1 MGNVFGRQGRPSRV
15 TDQDRAIL
23 QLKQQR
29 DKLKQYRKKI
39 TLQLER
45 ERRLAKQLLK
55 DGKRERALLLLKK
68 KRYQDQLLD
77 KTDIQIDN
85 LERLVQDI
93 EFAQIEIKV
102 IESLKDGNDCLKQ
115 MHEQI
120 DDLLAGCLKEEDEDA
135 VLAELETLTQHFF
148 LPPGQGEDTAL
159 SELPTDPPPAAPEG
173 GTEIKTEREMLVA

>member
-1 MGNVFGRQGRPSRV
+1 MSHF
-15 TDQDRAIL
+15 
-23 QLKQQR
+23 
-29 DKLKQYRKKI
+29 YR
-39 TLQLER
+39 
-45 ERRLAKQLLK
+45 
-55 DGKRERALLLLKK
+55 RALLLLKK

-115 MHEQI
+115 MHEVMSLEEVEKILEDTKEAIEYQKQI

-135 VLAELETLTQHFF
+135 VLAELETLTQ
-148 LPPGQGEDTAL
+148 GEDTAL
-159 SELPTDPPPAAPEG
+159 SELPTDPQPAAPEG